1 MPDRSI
7 FFVWRYL
14 LARFFHLIFAHGLN
28 QIWPTANF
36 QNRDVWL
43 RACVTDTIDV
53 SHRLR
58 HLSEPSG
65 THPVPQSRQFP
76 ALVLIRTFK
85 GGSLRL
91 SGDGVCAGQTGR
103 AGSGRHSPFPKNQTE
118 GGTDAHSI
126 AHRRHGNWVGAG
138 RCNERVRR
146 CGAARRLWRTR
157 TWRPERPSGRNSSNL
172 AGLKSARIQPGQQEW
187 LEQWRSAW
195 TGRRP

>member
-1 MPDRSI
+1 MRDGKWRGRMVVGRFSISVLGGIAKASLGFRCAKPVNCALILPMPDRSI

-91 SGDGVCAGQTGR
+91 SGDGVCASQTGR
-103 AGSGRHSPFPKNQTE
+103 AGSGRHSP
-118 GGTDAHSI
+118 
-126 AHRRHGNWVGAG
+126 
-138 RCNERVRR
+138 
-146 CGAARRLWRTR
+146 
-157 TWRPERPSGRNSSNL
+157 
-172 AGLKSARIQPGQQEW
+172 
-187 LEQWRSAW
+187 
-195 TGRRP
+195 